1 MVDLPGDHAGRYPA
15 ALLLVR
21 PDQHVAWMGGSDAR
35 PDELLHTVT
44 GHLTVHQR

>member
-1 MVDLPGDHAGRYPA
+1 MVDLPGRWPDRYPT

-21 PDQHVAWMGGSDAR
+21 PDQHVAWMGGADAR

-44 GHLTVHQR
+44 GRLAAHQR